1 MKKTLAVLLT
11 FILVISLIT
20 LPAAADD
27 LIVEVNGTKIGNE
40 ASFTVFAQNLAS
52 SGNELNVYISYCDA
66 DGIVYKAESYT
77 LPVEAKKSVQE
88 AYTADVS
95 KYMAKIY
102 VWEDGLRPVAPAF
115 TSENCGEK
123 IRLSPDDVWTNSQ
136 PEEANNA
143 GNVADGSLDTKWVG
157 KDINEDDPSYVT
169 LYLGEDYIL
178 SRVGIAF
185 GLGNERDYLFSVS
198 ASEDGVN
205 FSEIAYSRYNARNNN
220 VQYIDVAPVKAKFVR
235 YNILGRKDGGTYCQ
249 VTEVEVYGR
258 KVDDYSVLMSNA
270 EDGDWHINAMDEATY
285 TDYTP
290 SLGGELYAEK
300 TENGLLLFDNVGR
313 TSSKGDKLE
322 ILSVKASQ
330 EPEASSGNVALNTLD
345 SDKATIWTASGV
357 TDQAPATLTASLNG
371 DLHVS
376 KVGIAFDLGA
386 ERKYTLGVA
395 VSEDGVNYTQ
405 IISKTT
411 ASMTNDMQY
420 FDLGLVRAN
429 YVQFIFYQRAD
440 STAGWIR
447 VSEIEVYGIEGFAGA
462 GGVMAQK
469 QLTLPSDKGDFEL
482 SFDLNISKSAN
493 THYSGVSITS
503 DYVTGGADINGYA
516 AMQLRFLNSGDKFGI
531 NYIKSNY
538 FNEGDPIEL
547 FTNTFNRGENVNFTI
562 ISSRKDRKYTITV
575 SDSEKTETQ
584 VLYFN
589 HSDEELTRSSH
600 WTWLDSNYLVFN
612 TGAGA
617 LCEMTVSNLTVKEAD
632 QSEET
637 YGSDPA
643 NGIIRLEAVRL
654 DTYPTSS
661 GDYYG
666 RYIYHNGADE
676 ALAVAADKNPAL
688 TRFVERKGLIGV
700 GVSLESVTLPG
711 HFLVME
717 GDTVYLRKL
726 QNNGNFYA
734 RATFFKEDA
743 ENVGYYTGDTYS
755 YRTYIPRDKVDRY
768 LYDADNNHKSGKL
781 GAYKMWSEAQATFY
795 VKSEVSHH
803 VADNFKGNSISSQ
816 WWTNYPW
823 KSNNPT
829 NDSYNFSALITKNNV
844 IVENDELLLKATK
857 ASGWPT
863 NKNGDTGI
871 QYNGDFG
878 RTDWQK
884 WQGYVGV
891 VSIQNKVFNKQSYIE
906 GSFKQ
911 PESPIGYWNAFWL
924 AGRDSWP
931 PEIDIFETLSSKYGA
946 YAWHTAIH
954 GENDSN
960 NLFGKQTSSINITT
974 GYHTF
979 AMDWGYDYIK
989 FYVDGKLFQRTHNN
1003 STLNF
1008 QKNLRLILN
1017 TGIGGW
1023 ESEPDDN
1030 MVWND
1035 GLRCK
1040 YVRSFQY

>member
-1 MKKTLAVLLT
+1 MKKYLSLLLT
-11 FILVISLIT
+11 FILAVSLIT
-20 LPAAADD
+20 LPARADD
-27 LIVEVNGTKIGNE
+27 LLVEINGTKIGNE
-40 ASFTVFAQNLAS
+40 ASFVVYAQNLAS
-52 SGNELNVYISYCDA
+52 SGKALNVYISYCDA
-66 DGIVYKAESYT
+66 EGTVYKAESYS

-88 AYTADVS
+88 YYNADVS
-95 KYMAKIY
+95 EYTAKIY
-102 VWEDGLRPVAPAF
+102 VWEDGLRPAAPSF
-115 TSENCGEK
+115 TSEDCGAK
-123 IRLSPDDVWTNSQ
+123 IEISSDDVWANSQ
-136 PEEANNA
+136 PESANAA
-143 GNVADGSLDTKWVG
+143 GNAADGNIDTKWVG
-157 KDINEDDPSYVT
+157 KDMSEDNPSYLT
-169 LYLGEDYIL
+169 AYLGEDYIL

-185 GLGNERDYLFSVS
+185 GYGNERDYLFSVS
-198 ASEDGVN
+198 ASEDGVD
-205 FSEIAYSRYNARNNN
+205 FTEIVGSRYNERNNN
-220 VQYIDVAPVKAKFVR
+220 LQYFDVAPIKAKFVR
-235 YNILGRKDGGTYCQ
+235 YNIFGRKDGGAYCQ
-249 VTEVEVYGR
+249 VTEVEMYG
-258 KVDDYSVLMSNA
+258 KQLDGYSVLMSNA
-270 EDGDWHINAMDEATY
+270 EREDWHVNAMDEATY
-285 TDYTP
+285 TSYVP
-290 SLGGELYAEK
+290 SLGEELYAQS
-300 TENGLLLFDNVGR
+300 TEDGLLLYDNVGR
-313 TSSKGDKLE
+313 AWEEGDKLE
-322 ILSVKASQ
+322 ISSVKASQ
-330 EPEASSGNVALNTLD
+330 EPEAGSGNVALNTLD
-345 SDKATIWTASGV
+345 GNKATIWTASGV
-357 TDQAPATLTASLNG
+357 TDSSPATLTAVLKGKANISR
-371 DLHVS
+371 
-376 KVGIAFDLGA
+376 VGIAFDLGA

-405 IISKTT
+405 IMSKTT
-411 ASMTNDMQY
+411 ASQTNDMQY
-420 FDLGLVRAN
+420 FDLGMAGAK

-447 VSEIEVYGIEGFAGA
+447 VSEIEAYGVENFTGA

-469 QLTLPSDKGDFEL
+469 QLTLPEDKGDFEL
-482 SFDLNISKSAN
+482 SFDLNVSQSSD
-493 THYSGVSITS
+493 TYYSGVSITS
-503 DYVTGGADINGYA
+503 DFVTGGADINGYA
-516 AMQLRFLNSGDKFGI
+516 AMQLRFANSSDKFAI

-547 FTNTFNRGENVNFTI
+547 FTSTFNRGENVHFVI
-562 ISSRKDRKYTITV
+562 IASRKDRKYTITV
-575 SDSEKTETQ
+575 SDSETTETQ

-589 HSDEELTRSSH
+589 YTDEELTRSSH
-600 WTWLDSNYLVFN
+600 WTWLDSDYLVFN

-617 LCEMTVSNLTVKEAD
+617 SCEMRVSDLTVREAD
-632 QSEET
+632 QSET
-637 YGSDPA
+637 VYGSSPA

-654 DTYPTSS
+654 STYPTSS

-676 ALAVAADKNPAL
+676 ALSVAADKNPSL
-688 TRFVERKGLIGV
+688 TRFAERTGLIGV

-717 GDTVYLRKL
+717 GDTVYLRRL
-726 QNNGNFYA
+726 QNNGSFYA
-734 RATFFKEDA
+734 RATFFKEEA
-743 ENVGYYTGDTYS
+743 ENVGYYTGETYS
-755 YRTYIPRDKVDRY
+755 YRTYIPRDKLDRY
-768 LYDADNNHKSGKL
+768 LYDTDDSHKSGKL
-781 GAYKMWSEAQATFY
+781 GAYKMWSAAQATFY
-795 VKSEVSHH
+795 VKSEVYPHA
-803 VADNFKGNSISSQ
+803 ADNFKGNSISSQ

-863 NKNGDTGI
+863 NKSGDTGI
-871 QYNGDFG
+871 QYTGDFG
-878 RTDWQK
+878 RTDWQR

-891 VSIQNKVFNKQSYIE
+891 VSIQNKVYNKNCFIE

-960 NLFGKQTSSINITT
+960 NLFGKQTSSTNITT

-979 AMDWGYDYIK
+979 SMDWGYDYIK
-989 FYVDGKLFQRTHNN
+989 FYIDGKLFQRTHNN

-1023 ESEPDDN
+1023 ENEPDST
-1030 MVWND
+1030 MVWDD
-1035 GLRCK
+1035 GLRCRF
-1040 YVRSFQY
+1040 VRSFQY